1 MILDVVM
8 KYVCVSFNGGIGRG
22 INVGY
27 GGLGDGGF
35 GFDSFQNFVFFEEF
49 GIDIGGYGLV
59 QYGIFFF
66 GFLQGGV
73 NLSFFFLGIF
83 LLEVMQ
89 GVGGLFVQNM
99 GVGIVFGFFNIVVS
113 LGGVFYIQ

>member
-49 GIDIGGYGLV
+49 GMDIGGYGVV

-73 NLSFFFLGIF
+73 NLSFFFFGNIF
-83 LLEVMQ
+83 IGSNVGSR
-89 GVGGLFVQNM
+89 GVICVEYGSWYCFW
-99 GVGIVFGFFNIVVS
+99 FF
-113 LGGVFYIQ
+113 